1 MTDELHPYQRWL
13 GFPAG
18 RFPRDYYELFRLERF
33 ESDLR
38 LIARQADIVIA
49 EVRRIR
55 PGPFAAEWAA
65 LLDELCTA
73 KACLTDSG
81 RKEAYD
87 ARLRSRGSQAG
98 LVTETELL
106 FPSASSPSDS
116 GPSPSRSADQTARTP
131 PATETAPAPS
141 TTEHATLAAEGLLLG
156 RDPAG
161 YAFENRAG
169 RPPDAVRRNGVRR
182 NGLDILYRAS
192 ALGLVVAAV
201 LLAAGLIS
209 RREAV
214 RNYLRNL
221 PVLREG
227 ALASSESSQSVA
239 LPQDSVASPQ
249 DTPGTIDRPA
259 GHPVVA
265 VSGTPADSTETRP
278 PANAPA
284 EVSPIAPAANPQTA
298 KMSSDSASG
307 GRATAAPDGRPPL
320 ASNGGPTPSSS
331 GGSTLSPVGGGAAAS
346 LTSSAAGGSNSV
358 PSSSDR
364 AGDKAGAEQSEGDVS
379 DLSPEFRADAHA
391 VWQALAARD
400 LPQARE
406 KLHGLAAQVR
416 NVKQRDCVAALDA
429 LLVHLEEFWRGVTEA
444 AASLRSTEELP
455 IGETMVIVVEADR
468 ERITVRAAG
477 RNRSYAVRE
486 MPAALVRAIV
496 EQRFRKGPD
505 TQVLLGAFL
514 AVDPK
519 GDPAEALRL
528 WQAAQSAG
536 ADVSLLMQALDYAP
550 NGKPAPAATRLPIP
564 DDAGELATAR
574 QWVESQI
581 PTAYQGTP
589 SIPVKAEAARKMLE
603 AAQDAALQDETARYV
618 LLRECARLAVESGEA
633 RLALQAV
640 EALGARYA
648 VEVARE
654 RRAVAESLSQSRI
667 PESLHQRIASELL
680 DAAKA
685 ALAAGDRD
693 AARAMASAAVISARK
708 GGNAALLRQ
717 ALTVLQS
724 AGGKS

>member
-1 MTDELHPYQRWL
+1 MKRRSVTDELHPYQRWL

-33 ESDLR
+33 ESDSR

-73 KACLTDSG
+73 KACLTDPG
-81 RKEAYD
+81 RKEVYD
-87 ARLRSRGSQAG
+87 ARLRSRGAQAG
-98 LVTETELL
+98 LLTETELL
-106 FPSASSPSDS
+106 SPSALSSASSRPSDS
-116 GPSPSRSADQTARTP
+116 HTAARTTGDS
-131 PATETAPAPS
+131 PAVETSPAPS
-141 TTEHATLAAEGLLLG
+141 TTVQATLLAEGLPLD
-156 RDPAG
+156 RDPDG
-161 YAFENRAG
+161 YLFGHRAD
-169 RPPDAVRRNGVRR
+169 RPPDAVRRNGLFR
-182 NGLDILYRAS
+182 NGLDILYRTS

-201 LLAAGLIS
+201 LLAGFLVS

-214 RNYLRNL
+214 RNYLRSL

-227 ALASSESSQSVA
+227 TLASMESFQ
-239 LPQDSVASPQ
+239 SVASPQ
-249 DTPGTIDRPA
+249 DTLGTIDRPA
-259 GHPVVA
+259 GHPV
-265 VSGTPADSTETRP
+265 D
-278 PANAPA
+278 
-284 EVSPIAPAANPQTA
+284 TA
-298 KMSSDSASG
+298 LG
-307 GRATAAPDGRPPL
+307 TAAPDGRPPL
-320 ASNGGPTPSSS
+320 ASNGGPTPSNS
-331 GGSTLSPVGGGAAAS
+331 GGSTLSPVGGDAAAS
-346 LTSSAAGGSNSV
+346 LISSADGGSNSV
-358 PSSSDR
+358 RSENDAR
-364 AGDKAGAEQSEGDVS
+364 GDKAGAEQSEGDVS

-416 NVKQRDCVAALDA
+416 NAKQRDCVAALDA
-429 LLVHLEEFWRGVTEA
+429 LLVHLEEFWRGVTDA
-444 AASLRSTEELP
+444 TASLRSTEELA
-455 IGETMVIVVEADR
+455 IGETVVIVVEANR

-496 EQRFRKGPD
+496 EQRFRKGRD

-519 GDPAEALRL
+519 GTPAEALRL

-536 ADVSLLMQALDYAP
+536 TDVSLLIQALDYAP
-550 NGKPAPAATRLPIP
+550 NGGPAPSATRLPIP
-564 DDAGELATAR
+564 DDAGELAKAR
-574 QWVESQI
+574 QWVESQF

-589 SIPVKAEAARKMLE
+589 SIPSKAEAARKMLE
-603 AAQDAALQDETARYV
+603 AAQDAALQDEAARYV
-618 LLRECARLAVESGEA
+618 LLRESARLAVESGEA

-648 VEVARE
+648 AEVARE

>member
-1 MTDELHPYQRWL
+1 MKRRNVTDELHPYQRWL

-33 ESDLR
+33 ESDSR
-38 LIARQADIVIA
+38 LISRQADIVIA

-73 KACLTDSG
+73 KACLTNPG

-98 LVTETELL
+98 LLTETELL
-106 FPSASSPSDS
+106 FPSALSPSAL
-116 GPSPSRSADQTARTP
+116 GPSPSRSADRTAGTP

-141 TTEHATLAAEGLLLG
+141 TTEHATLAAEGLLPG
-156 RDPAG
+156 RDPDG
-161 YAFENRAG
+161 YFFENRAD
-169 RPPDAVRRNGVRR
+169 RPPDVVRRNGLRR
-182 NGLDILYRAS
+182 NGLDIVYRVS
-192 ALGLVVAAV
+192 ALGMVVAAV
-201 LLAAGLIS
+201 LLAGVLVS

-227 ALASSESSQSVA
+227 ALASSECSQSVA
-239 LPQDSVASPQ
+239 SPQDSVASPQ
-249 DTPGTIDRPA
+249 DTPGAIDHPA
-259 GHPVVA
+259 VHPVDTALGTAA
-265 VSGTPADSTETRP
+265 VGAETREA
-278 PANAPA
+278 ANGPA
-284 EVSPIAPAANPQTA
+284 EVSPSTPAANPQTPNVPGNSPN
-298 KMSSDSASG
+298 SSL
-307 GRATAAPDGRPPL
+307 APAVPD
-320 ASNGGPTPSSS
+320 GGPTPSNS

-358 PSSSDR
+358 PSSSER
-364 AGDKAGAEQSEGDVS
+364 AGDKAGAEQSEGEVL
-379 DLSPEFRADAHA
+379 DLSPELRADAHA

-416 NVKQRDCVAALDA
+416 DAKQRDCVAALDA

-444 AASLRSTEELP
+444 TASLRSTEELP

-519 GDPAEALRL
+519 GDPAEASRL

-550 NGKPAPAATRLPIP
+550 NGRPAPAATRLPIP
-564 DDAGELATAR
+564 DDAEQLAKAR
-574 QWVESQI
+574 QWVESQV
-581 PTAYQGTP
+581 PAAYQGTP
-589 SIPVKAEAARKMLE
+589 SIPVKAEASRKMLE
-603 AAQDAALQDETARYV
+603 SAQDAALQDETARYV
-618 LLRECARLAVESGEA
+618 LLRESARLAVESGEA

-680 DAAKA
+680 EAAKA

-693 AARAMASAAVISARK
+693 AAQVMASAAVISARK